1 MKEIYK
7 RRYVNDSVAE
17 EDILFSSK
25 SEDEIN
31 NFLNDFV
38 ENNNYVR
45 FGKIWINKND
55 NNLVILLG
63 NEEGLI

>member
-45 FGKIWINKND
+45 FGKIWINKNA

>member
-7 RRYVNDSVAE
+7 RRYANDSVVE

>member
-31 NFLNDFV
+31 EFLNDVV
-38 ENNNYVR
+38 ERNNYIK
-45 FGKIWINKND
+45 FGKIWVNQDD

>member
-7 RRYVNDSVAE
+7 RRYINDNVVE

-38 ENNNYVR
+38 KNNDYVK

-55 NNLVILLG
+55 SNLVILLG

>member
-7 RRYVNDSVAE
+7 RRYANDSVVE

-31 NFLNDFV
+31 NFLNNFV
-38 ENNNYVR
+38 EKNNYVR

>member
-31 NFLNDFV
+31 EFLNDFV
-38 ENNNYVR
+38 ERNNYIK
-45 FGKIWINKND
+45 FGKIWVNQDD